1 MNQIDEFFENEEF
14 LIEDKQDSSLKIFE
28 TEIENN
34 QNQNFDENFHS
45 TKESYNV
52 TCELLEKKRRR
63 KKKRKKRKSLIN
75 EENLIDLMLRKE
87 KLLKL

>member
-1 MNQIDEFFENEEF
+1 MDNLLFNED
-14 LIEDKQDSSLKIFE
+14 IYIADYNNCINDG
-28 TEIENN
+28 TE
-34 QNQNFDENFHS
+34 
-45 TKESYNV
+45 ESYNV